1 MRSTNHLFIH
11 VHVTASDS
19 MVKFKT
25 DVEENYCLNM
35 YTFFLLPN
43 QLNSLHFNN
52 IMLSKSIAMLKFKF
66 VGPDDDSITSK
77 IYNFQGHLRIAQNV
91 WYNDIV

>member
-1 MRSTNHLFIH
+1 
-11 VHVTASDS
+11 

-25 DVEENYCLNM
+25 DVEENYCLSL

-43 QLNSLHFNN
+43 QLKTLHFNN

-77 IYNFQGHLRIAQNV
+77 IYSFQGHLRIAQNV
-91 WYNDIV
+91 WYNNIV